1 MIEQEKI
8 EQERKKLENDWF
20 EDKKKKIEK
29 LIE

>member
-1 MIEQEKI
+1 MTDQDKK